1 MWTELPDDVQ
11 DAIITLV
18 FQPNAVGWINP
29 ALLRHVPSQQFARST
44 WCVELKR
51 RSRCYKRAREL
62 AQGAEPNIY
71 KFVEAATRIGIDHI
85 LLKRGGWFPTDLYL
99 QLNDRVRTV
108 AHKLFDRGKLLMLWT
123 ALGYS
128 PSCFYRSVAAETI
141 LKSELLPRDW
151 PKAVKFVDGVF
162 EYLHY
167 LGAVVVGDGMR
178 VVLRVKDVL
187 SKRLVVIEGERFNAS
202 QCVAKKSL

>member
-1 MWTELPDDVQ
+1 MWDGLPGDVQ
-11 DAIITLV
+11 DAIVALV
-18 FQPNAVGWINP
+18 FAPDGCAYIKPN
-29 ALLRHVPSQQFARST
+29 LLRHVPSRQFALHV

-51 RSRCYKRAREL
+51 RSRCYTRAREL
-62 AQGAEPNIY
+62 AQGAEPNVH
-71 KFVEAATRIGIDHI
+71 KFVEAATRVGIDHT
-85 LLKRGGWFPTDLYL
+85 LLQRGGWFPIDHYV
-99 QLNDRVRTV
+99 QLISRVRSIC
-108 AHKLFDRGKLLMLWT
+108 HFLFDRGKLLMLWT

-151 PKAVKFVDGVF
+151 PKAIAFVDRVF

-167 LGAVVVGDGMR
+167 LGAVVAGDGTR
-178 VVLRVKDVL
+178 VLLRIKEVL

-202 QCVAKKSL
+202 QCGAKKSL

>member
-1 MWTELPDDVQ
+1 MWDELPGDVQ

-18 FQPNAVGWINP
+18 FAPDDTGYIKP
-29 ALLRHVPSQQFARST
+29 SLLRHVPSQQFALHV

-99 QLNDRVRTV
+99 QLNDRVR
-108 AHKLFDRGKLLMLWT
+108 AIGHKLFDRGKLLMLWT

-151 PKAVKFVDGVF
+151 PKAIKFVDGVF

-167 LGAVVVGDGMR
+167 LGAVVAGDGTR
-178 VVLRVKDVL
+178 VVLSVKDVL